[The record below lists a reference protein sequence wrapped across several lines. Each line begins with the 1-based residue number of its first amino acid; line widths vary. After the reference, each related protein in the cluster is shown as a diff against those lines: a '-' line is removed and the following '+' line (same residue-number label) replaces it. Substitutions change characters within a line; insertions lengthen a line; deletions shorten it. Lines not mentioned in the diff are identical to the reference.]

1 MLSRLRTVFTIP
13 ELRQKVVITLVLLAV
28 YRMGFSI
35 PLPFIDQATFAEQFK
50 KMTDQQGMGQMLQAV
65 ALLSASSLGN
75 ASIFG
80 LGIMPY
86 ISASIIFQ
94 LLGQVYPPLE
104 ALQKEGES
112 GRKKINEYTRYATVV
127 ICLGQSFFWIRML
140 TGGGMGQGLILEEY
154 SGFFYT
160 FVATITMT
168 AGTLL
173 LMWIGEQ
180 IDEYGIGNGISLLI
194 MAGILAQMPTAGM
207 ELIGPAFRYGVGLG
221 TAAGIDKLLPL
232 GVIFVAVVLGV
243 IAITQATRRIPIQSA
258 KHVRG
263 RRVLG
268 GQKQFLPLRVN
279 QAGVMPIIFA
289 SSLLMFPMFIFS
301 YLSRSFP
308 ESSLLSLADSTFGG
322 GRGLIY
328 NLVYVGLIFF
338 FCYFWTSI
346 TFNPKDMAENLKDY
360 GSFVPGYRPGTHTE
374 KYLDQV
380 MTRIT
385 YVGAGFLALIA
396 IIPTLV
402 ARGMDISFMVASFY
416 GGTGLLI
423 VVSVALD
430 LVQKIDSHLV
440 MRNKPGML
448 ESEDV

>member
-112 GRKKINEYTRYATVV
+112 GRKKINEFTRYATVV

-180 IDEYGIGNGISLLI
+180 IDE
-194 MAGILAQMPTAGM
+194 
-207 ELIGPAFRYGVGLG
+207 
-221 TAAGIDKLLPL
+221 
-232 GVIFVAVVLGV
+232 
-243 IAITQATRRIPIQSA
+243 
-258 KHVRG
+258 
-263 RRVLG
+263 
-268 GQKQFLPLRVN
+268 
-279 QAGVMPIIFA
+279 
-289 SSLLMFPMFIFS
+289 
-301 YLSRSFP
+301 
-308 ESSLLSLADSTFGG
+308 
-322 GRGLIY
+322 
-328 NLVYVGLIFF
+328 
-338 FCYFWTSI
+338 
-346 TFNPKDMAENLKDY
+346 
-360 GSFVPGYRPGTHTE
+360 
-374 KYLDQV
+374 
-380 MTRIT
+380 
-385 YVGAGFLALIA
+385 
-396 IIPTLV
+396 
-402 ARGMDISFMVASFY
+402 
-416 GGTGLLI
+416 
-423 VVSVALD
+423 
-430 LVQKIDSHLV
+430 
-440 MRNKPGML
+440 
-448 ESEDV
+448 